1 MRAMNER
8 PPVTLRANVL
18 RVSREAL
25 AARLAAEEGL
35 AWRLAG
41 WAPEGLVVGPG
52 GAPGSWGAFADGSFV
67 VQDEASMLVGRLLEP
82 RPGETIADA
91 CAAPGTKTRSE
102 EHTSE
107 LQSR

>member
-1 MRAMNER
+1 
-8 PPVTLRANVL
+8 VLRA
-18 RVSREAL
+18 SREAL

-41 WAPEGLVVGPG
+41 LAPEGLVVGPG

-82 RPGETIADA
+82 RPGEPIADV
-91 CAAPGTKTRSE
+91 CAAPGTRTT
-102 EHTSE
+102 HLAE
-107 LQSR
+107 LMQDRAPVLALRRGARRP